1 MLILWSWAR
10 NPEFSTVHIY
20 SLYKEQSNEDTLLTS
35 GSLLGVEAVGAMPSR
50 GAVAQ
55 GVHCGA
61 GPVDTAVGIHLAS
74 GCLVFV
80 YSDIASRCHS

>member
-1 MLILWSWAR
+1 
-10 NPEFSTVHIY
+10 
-20 SLYKEQSNEDTLLTS
+20 
-35 GSLLGVEAVGAMPSR
+35 MPFG

-55 GVHCGA
+55 GVHCEA

-80 YSDIASRCHS
+80 YSDIAFAAILSCRKGGGSWQEKCLDFFL